1 MENYSRLDFVPGVE
15 KWVLGC
21 FYKHRL
27 FSETQK
33 LNYDTFVSDCIGVI
47 RDELMLQKQ

>member
-15 KWVLGC
+15 IGFWAV
-21 FYKHRL
+21 FINIVS
-27 FSETQK
+27 SETQK